1 MDGLERFVQAQADS
15 YARALREIKSG
26 RKTSHWMWYIFPQL
40 SGLGHSQ
47 TARYYAIRDRA
58 EAEAYLAHPV
68 LGKRLLEISS
78 ELLKLE
84 SSDAT
89 AVMGWPDD
97 LKLKSSMTLFSLVSR
112 EPVFRQV
119 LEKYFRGEEDVYT
132 VQVISRQADDVTVPF
147 SRSDGIIQEVR

>member
-1 MDGLERFVQAQADS
+1 MDGLERFVQAQESS
-15 YARALREIKSG
+15 YARALQEIKNG

-47 TARYYAIRDRA
+47 TARYYAIIDRA

-84 SSDAT
+84 SFDAT

-97 LKLKSSMTLFSLVSR
+97 LKLKSSMTLFGLVSR

-132 VQVISRQADDVTVPF
+132 VQAISRQADGF
-147 SRSDGIIQEVR
+147 N

>member
-1 MDGLERFVQAQADS
+1 MDGLERFVQAQESS
-15 YARALREIKSG
+15 YARALREIKNG

-84 SSDAT
+84 SFDAT

-97 LKLKSSMTLFSLVSR
+97 LKLKSSMTLFGLVSR

-132 VQVISRQADDVTVPF
+132 VQAISRQADGF
-147 SRSDGIIQEVR
+147 N

>member
-119 LEKYFRGEEDVYT
+119 LEKYFRGEEDAYT
-132 VQVISRQADDVTVPF
+132 VQAISRQA
-147 SRSDGIIQEVR
+147 GGALIIFRNKET

>member
-112 EPVFRQV
+112 ELVFRQV

-132 VQVISRQADDVTVPF
+132 VQAISRQADGF
-147 SRSDGIIQEVR
+147 N

>member
-1 MDGLERFVQAQADS
+1 MDGLERFVQAQEGS
-15 YARALREIKSG
+15 YARALQEIKNG

-119 LEKYFRGEEDVYT
+119 LEKYFRGEEDAYT
-132 VQVISRQADDVTVPF
+132 VQAISRQADGF
-147 SRSDGIIQEVR
+147 N

>member
-97 LKLKSSMTLFSLVSR
+97 LKLKSSMTLFSLVSH

-119 LEKYFRGEEDVYT
+119 LEKYFRGEEDAYT
-132 VQVISRQADDVTVPF
+132 VQAISRQADGF
-147 SRSDGIIQEVR
+147 N

>member
-15 YARALREIKSG
+15 YVHALREIKSG

-84 SSDAT
+84 SFDAT

-112 EPVFRQV
+112 EPVYRQV

-132 VQVISRQADDVTVPF
+132 VQAISRQADGF
-147 SRSDGIIQEVR
+147 N

>member
-1 MDGLERFVQAQADS
+1 MTDNDLERFKKAQELDFAT
-15 YARALREIKSG
+15 ALAEIRNG
-26 RKTSHWMWYIFPQL
+26 RKVSHWMWYIFPQL

-119 LEKYFRGEEDVYT
+119 LEKYFRGEEDAYT
-132 VQVISRQADDVTVPF
+132 VQAISRQADGF
-147 SRSDGIIQEVR
+147 N

>member
-119 LEKYFRGEEDVYT
+119 LEKYFRGEEGAYT
-132 VQVISRQADDVTVPF
+132 VQAISRQADGF
-147 SRSDGIIQEVR
+147 N

>member
-1 MDGLERFVQAQADS
+1 M
-15 YARALREIKSG
+15 RA
-26 RKTSHWMWYIFPQL
+26 
-40 SGLGHSQ
+40 
-47 TARYYAIRDRA
+47 DRA

-89 AVMGWPDD
+89 VVMGWPDD

-119 LEKYFRGEEDVYT
+119 LEKYFRGEADAYT
-132 VQVISRQADDVTVPF
+132 VQAISRQADGF
-147 SRSDGIIQEVR
+147 N

>member
-1 MDGLERFVQAQADS
+1 MDGLERFGQAQADS
-15 YARALREIKSG
+15 YARALRDIKSG

-132 VQVISRQADDVTVPF
+132 VQVISRQADDV
-147 SRSDGIIQEVR
+147 

>member
-15 YARALREIKSG
+15 YVHALREIKSG

-132 VQVISRQADDVTVPF
+132 VQAISRQADGFNKKIVRTK
-147 SRSDGIIQEVR
+147 RREVD

>member
-119 LEKYFRGEEDVYT
+119 LETYFRGEEDAYT
-132 VQVISRQADDVTVPF
+132 VQAISRQADGF
-147 SRSDGIIQEVR
+147 N

>member
-1 MDGLERFVQAQADS
+1 MDGLERVVQAQADS

-119 LEKYFRGEEDVYT
+119 LEKYFRGEEDAYT
-132 VQVISRQADDVTVPF
+132 VQAISRQADGF
-147 SRSDGIIQEVR
+147 N

>member
-15 YARALREIKSG
+15 YARALQEIKSG

-119 LEKYFRGEEDVYT
+119 LERYFRGEEDAYT
-132 VQVISRQADDVTVPF
+132 VQAISR
-147 SRSDGIIQEVR
+147 

>member
-15 YARALREIKSG
+15 YARALRDIKSG

-132 VQVISRQADDVTVPF
+132 VQAISRQADGF
-147 SRSDGIIQEVR
+147 N

>member
-15 YARALREIKSG
+15 YARALRDIKSG

-119 LEKYFRGEEDVYT
+119 L
-132 VQVISRQADDVTVPF
+132 
-147 SRSDGIIQEVR
+147 

>member
-1 MDGLERFVQAQADS
+1 MDGLERFVQAQESS
-15 YARALREIKSG
+15 YACALREIKNG

-84 SSDAT
+84 SFDVT

-97 LKLKSSMTLFSLVSR
+97 LKLKSSMTLFGLVSR

-132 VQVISRQADDVTVPF
+132 MQAISRQADGF
-147 SRSDGIIQEVR
+147 N

>member
-15 YARALREIKSG
+15 YARALRDIKSG

-132 VQVISRQADDVTVPF
+132 VQAISRQADDV
-147 SRSDGIIQEVR
+147 

>member
-15 YARALREIKSG
+15 YVHALREIKSG

-119 LEKYFRGEEDVYT
+119 LEKYFRGEEDAYT
-132 VQVISRQADDVTVPF
+132 VQAISR
-147 SRSDGIIQEVR
+147 